1 MTDVEGIPR
10 PPSLVVGVG
19 ASRGV
24 PVEEILTLIEGA
36 LGDARRSPESPQSP
50 EFPDFPD
57 VPDFPE
63 SLAELATVD
72 AKADEPGIVEAA
84 ARLGVPLITY
94 SAEELASVEV
104 PTPSDAPRATVG
116 TPSVAEAAALARGGE
131 LLVPKRKSA
140 PADGQP
146 ARATCAV
153 VRRPGRGRGGPVGV
167 VRNASRPDESG
178 RLTTP
183 GAVDP
188 TTVEMMAVM
197 TVDRRV
203 LDAPPHHRTTLSYAE
218 ERF

>member
-1 MTDVEGIPR
+1 MRADAEVVPLP

-24 PVEEILTLIEGA
+24 PVEEILTLIASA
-36 LGDARRSPESPQSP
+36 LADAGCSPES
-50 EFPDFPD
+50 
-57 VPDFPE
+57 PE
-63 SLAELATVD
+63 SLAELATLD
-72 AKADEPGIVEAA
+72 AKADEPGLVEAA

-104 PTPSDAPRATVG
+104 PTPSDAPRTAVG

-153 VRRPGRGRGGPVGV
+153 VRRPGRGRGGLVGV
-167 VRNASRPDESG
+167 VRNVSRTGESG
-178 RLTTP
+178 RGTTP
-183 GAVDP
+183 GGADP
-188 TTVEMMAVM
+188 ATVEMMAVM
-197 TVDRRV
+197 TVGRRV
-203 LDAPPHHRTTLSYAE
+203 LDASPHHRTTLSYAE
-218 ERF
+218 ERS